1 MVVGLQSLPIP
12 AGVREDLSLD
22 FITGLSPSHGYT
34 CILVVVD
41 HYSKGAHYGA
51 LPQHHSTFKM
61 ATLFLDI
68 VYKYHDFPCSL
79 VSDRDPIFISSF
91 WHKLFHLSGTKLQF
105 STAYHPKTDSQ
116 TKVINRI
123 FEQYLH
129 AFVHERLA
137 LWLNFLTLDEWSY
150 NTSTHSS
157 TLSPFK
163 VMYGKPPLSIQ
174 PYLLGSSQVEAV
186 DSLMTDRQAIHLQL
200 QRRLLKAQ
208 ANMKEYADAHYR

>member
-41 HYSKGAHYGA
+41 RYSKGAHYGA
-51 LPQHHSTFKM
+51 LPQHHSTFKVV
-61 ATLFLDI
+61 TLFLDI
-68 VYKYHDFPCSL
+68 VCKHHDFPCSL

-105 STAYHPKTDSQ
+105 STAYHPETDGQ

-123 FEQYLH
+123 LEQYLC
-129 AFVHERLA
+129 AFVHEHPA
-137 LWLNFLTLDEWSY
+137 LWFNFLTL
-150 NTSTHSS
+150 
-157 TLSPFK
+157 
-163 VMYGKPPLSIQ
+163 
-174 PYLLGSSQVEAV
+174 A
-186 DSLMTDRQAIHLQL
+186 
-200 QRRLLKAQ
+200 
-208 ANMKEYADAHYR
+208 